1 MIESHPQSKN
11 KGQAFAMSFTSELR
25 ENLPYIALDLP
36 LSVYTQDFV
45 HATSDMVPIHW
56 HNEIQLTWVISGSL
70 EYRVNNKT
78 FHLTPNTLLFVNP
91 HQLHTSKTIDQDTH
105 SLCLNFTD
113 SLFIDYIQTHFIN
126 PITQNPSLAYAML
139 PLQPNQLK
147 QLQSFI
153 ELDNTPFHHLEVINF
168 IMEIIEQLYP
178 LTKEESKPVNK
189 KELALFY
196 AMIEYIHSHYDKQ
209 LTVTAIAK
217 QAFTNKNRCTALFNK
232 YASTSPIKYLN
243 NYRLNQAKDLL
254 LQTSQSVS
262 DISLAVGFNQLSHF
276 IELFRLNY
284 GLSPLKYR
292 TFHSKTIGNDAI
304 EK

>member
-1 MIESHPQSKN
+1 
-11 KGQAFAMSFTSELR
+11 
-25 ENLPYIALDLP
+25 
-36 LSVYTQDFV
+36 
-45 HATSDMVPIHW
+45 
-56 HNEIQLTWVISGSL
+56 
-70 EYRVNNKT
+70 
-78 FHLTPNTLLFVNP
+78 
-91 HQLHTSKTIDQDTH
+91 
-105 SLCLNFTD
+105 
-113 SLFIDYIQTHFIN
+113 
-126 PITQNPSLAYAML
+126 ML

-147 QLQSFI
+147 RLQSFI
-153 ELDNTPFHHLEVINF
+153 ELDDAPFHHLEVINF

-178 LTKEESKPVNK
+178 LTKNESKPVNK

-196 AMIEYIHSHYDKQ
+196 AMIEYIHNHFHEQ